1 MNETDASSAGYNKP
15 ELTEIRVQGHLDER
29 WCDWFMGLTITH
41 CENGD
46 TRLTGLVPDQSALYG
61 LLRKIRDLGIP
72 LLSVNR
78 IKASPADV
86 ADINQSIGKK

>member
-1 MNETDASSAGYNKP
+1 MNETDASSVGYNKP
-15 ELTEIRVQGHLDER
+15 ELTEICVQGHLDER

-46 TRLTGLVPDQSALYG
+46 TRLTGLVPDQAALYG

-78 IKASPADV
+78 VKLE
-86 ADINQSIGKK
+86 QEESIPNA

>member
-1 MNETDASSAGYNKP
+1 MIEAKPPTTERKEP
-15 ELTEIRVQGHLDER
+15 ELTEICVQGHLDER

-78 IKASPADV
+78 VKASPADV
-86 ADINQSIGKK
+86 ADISQSMGKK